1 MRVKEWLC
9 MTMVED
15 VRAMR
20 IEIIRY
26 TTGTYPGIWL
36 RVFLGVLSHAP
47 LRPTFSNTLASN
59 SPSPAQFALLVK
71 WKGSWRWIYDSKV
84 LTSHLVR

>member
-1 MRVKEWLC
+1 MRVEERLC

-15 VRAMR
+15 VQAMR

-36 RVFLGVLSHAP
+36 RVSLGVLSRAP
-47 LRPTFSNTLASN
+47 LRPTSSNTLASSPPTQHN
-59 SPSPAQFALLVK
+59 SH
-71 WKGSWRWIYDSKV
+71 SW
-84 LTSHLVR
+84 